1 MGSGNGARSL
11 CLDRGSQTATTTD
24 LLQLQAEDKSRTSHV
39 RLLWVFRLGIR
50 LDIECPSDYSHRNDK
65 GFIRRTEKQGEKLLR
80 EPTLGK
86 PIRYSL
92 NNRLRVHVGSFFIVY
107 EFYDG
112 ELRFL
117 DLDHHDKIYKK
128 WL

>member
-1 MGSGNGARSL
+1 MS
-11 CLDRGSQTATTTD
+11 DF
-24 LLQLQAEDKSRTSHV
+24 
-39 RLLWVFRLGIR
+39 LWVFRLGIR

-86 PIRYSL
+86 PLRYSL
-92 NNRLRVHVGSFFIVY
+92 KNLPTCPCRLFFIVY

-112 ELRFL
+112 ELRLL